1 MSPDKLQ
8 KLENKIKKD
17 IAESGCIDETLFKFI
32 ELKDKDALAIQ
43 WKEQALNDKDKKH
56 QEYARRQLDKV
67 LEKRMISQNEQ

>member
-43 WKEQALNDKDKKH
+43 
-56 QEYARRQLDKV
+56 
-67 LEKRMISQNEQ
+67 